1 MTPFELAEPRS
12 LQDALALLNTD
23 DPSVRA
29 FGGCTALMLMMKTGV
44 FQPTCLVS
52 RRRAAACRHPV

>member
-44 FQPTCLVS
+44 FQPTCLVH
-52 RRRAAACRHPV
+52 HPHRG